1 MQKDTLDVQA
11 RDSLPLMLQCV
22 QAGLSEDLNGQ
33 VDEEKI
39 RFAIGRLQVWD
50 HRHEAGSV
58 SAAVFEAWEFQIFSY
73 MHSLK
78 IEDVRL
84 RQSISSLPES

>member
-1 MQKDTLDVQA
+1 
-11 RDSLPLMLQCV
+11 MLQCV
-22 QAGLSEDLNGQ
+22 EAGLSDDLIGK

-39 RFAIGRLQVWD
+39 KFAIGRLQVWD
-50 HRHEAGSV
+50 HRHEVGSV
-58 SAAVFEAWEFQIFSY
+58 SAAVFEAWESQIFSY
-73 MHSLK
+73 MHSSK